1 MIKWQRAFLLELRLL
16 INSPFLLILPLL
28 FGVWMAVSLAG
39 IAPPVSQ
46 DLYMYVYDFHKV
58 KHTLSLG
65 VAVLIGILMIRRDTS
80 KPSCEWMGGLP
91 VSAAVPFSAKYAVG
105 FLYLSLFTAAMS
117 AVYVY
122 FAVQYKISTDVLL
135 QELLFFA
142 IQYEWSYMVTLALA
156 MLLAVAIRNRIIYLI
171 GFCAWIFGTFFID
184 IFLIRRLGLVQ
195 LEMLRPFHL
204 SQLMLDSFYAN
215 EAWGIG
221 LLKPETWSSR
231 FFVLSFTFLMLTVCV
246 FILKTIRPSNTR
258 GKWGL
263 ALLAFAGLSVGS
275 YYSYAQIWMPRMAA
289 SNELIQHAVQIA
301 DGGTDSYV
309 TFPVSSYQLELT
321 KQSPEKV
328 KIKAQLSFKTTDL
341 PEGQAFFSL
350 HPHFHVEQ
358 LLLDQESLS
367 FQRTGSLITIDSN
380 QFDRNRTMQN
390 LTFIYKDDG
399 INWRL
404 DPYNNMEQFVSFIK
418 DPSIYL
424 PGVSGWYPAATN
436 KPMFVKDGGSNR
448 VYPSSGDHLPY
459 PSDFD
464 VTWQGFTGRIYGN
477 LAEEDVS
484 AISRQHF
491 TQTNVKE
498 ASFYAG
504 NFIELQ
510 DPDSLMKMVTT
521 PGNRLEAE
529 KFWFDLLKFKAY
541 YEPLLK
547 TELVSIRTL
556 FYFPLE
562 NLRIHETRISGISG
576 SSYLI
581 GETKSHNL
589 DDYQL
594 VNAMNAIL
602 FGDDKRQVSF
612 ADIKEDA
619 QSDKVSN
626 ENRPSIFME
635 IRAAY
640 LYLFYRDGVKLTDE
654 EIRKIAFSQVFLPST
669 DTDSLNP
676 EQDRTR
682 NQILHQVQE
691 ALNDGKSEQVKQV
704 LAFFYQK
711 GLSAPEA
718 PFQYPVYTLDDWNET
733 WNRVVGP

>member
-1 MIKWQRAFLLELRLL
+1 MLELRLL

-65 VAVLIGILMIRRDTS
+65 VAVLIGILMIRRDIS

-91 VSAAVPFSAKYAVG
+91 VSAAVPLSAKYAVG
-105 FLYLSLFTAAMS
+105 FIYLSLFTAAMS

-184 IFLIRRLGLVQ
+184 IFLIRRLGLIQ

-231 FFVLSFTFLMLTVCV
+231 FFVLSFTLLMLTACV
-246 FILKTIRPSNTR
+246 FVLKTVRPSNTR

-263 ALLAFAGLSVGS
+263 ALLAFSGLSVGC
-275 YYSYAQIWMPRMAA
+275 YYSYAQIWVPRIAA
-289 SNELIQHAVQIA
+289 SNELIQHAVQTAEGSI
-301 DGGTDSYV
+301 DSYV
-309 TFPVSSYQLELT
+309 TFPVSSYRLELT
-321 KQSPEKV
+321 KQNSEEV
-328 KIKAQLSFKTTDL
+328 KIKAQLAFKTTDL
-341 PEGQAFFSL
+341 PEEQTFFSL

-358 LLLDQESLS
+358 LLIDQKSLP

-380 QFDRNRTMQN
+380 QFDRNKTLQN
-390 LTFIYKDDG
+390 LTFVYKDEG

-404 DPYNNMEQFVSFIK
+404 DPHNNMEQFVSFIK

-436 KPMFVKDGGSNR
+436 KPMFVKYGSDSNR
-448 VYPSSGDHLPY
+448 VYPSGGEHLPY

-464 VTWQGFTGRIYGN
+464 VTWQGFSGRIYGN
-477 LAEEDVS
+477 LAEEDGS

-491 TQTNVKE
+491 TQSHVKE

-504 NFIELQ
+504 NFIELR
-510 DPDSLMKMVTT
+510 DPASPMKMVTT

-529 KFWFDLLKFKAY
+529 KFWSELLKFKAY
-541 YEPLLK
+541 YKPLLK
-547 TELVSIRTL
+547 TELLSIRTL

-562 NLRIHETRISGISG
+562 NLRIHDTRISGLSG

-594 VNAMNAIL
+594 VNAMNAVL
-602 FGDDKRQVSF
+602 FGDDKRQISF
-612 ADIKEDA
+612 ADVDINEDA
-619 QSDKVSN
+619 QNDKN
-626 ENRPSIFME
+626 LHENRPSIFME
-635 IRAAY
+635 IRAAF
-640 LYLFYRDGVKLTDE
+640 LYLFYKDGVKMTDE
-654 EIRKIAFSQVFLPST
+654 EIRKVAFSQVLLPST
-669 DTDSLNP
+669 NADPLHPN
-676 EQDRTR
+676 QDRAR
-682 NQILHQVQE
+682 NQILLQVQK
-691 ALNDGKSEQVKQV
+691 ALNEGKTEQTKQV
-704 LAFFYQK
+704 LASFYQK

-733 WNRVVGP
+733 WNRIVGP